1 MAEGILHPAAR
12 AYKLTLRSSNSKTGP
27 IPVSTSSS
35 DTCPTSCPLLA
46 NNSCYA
52 KHGPLAIQWRKVDRG
67 EHAKHW
73 GDFLRDVHA
82 LPDGQLWRHNQ
93 AGDLPGDGDE
103 INFQMLIELVEANRG
118 KRGFTY
124 THKPVRNRGLNNAIV
139 RWANQ
144 NGFTINLSSNDLTE
158 ADRLAELDIGPV
170 VTLLPSNAA
179 KNETLE
185 TPDGRTVV
193 PCPAT
198 YQDDVSCASCQLCQR
213 QRAVIVGF
221 PAHGSGKRR
230 LNAALSGE

>member
-1 MAEGILHPAAR
+1 MP
-12 AYKLTLRSSNSKTGP
+12 YKLTLRSSNAKTGP

-46 NNSCYA
+46 NNACYA
-52 KHGPLAIQWRKVDRG
+52 KHGPLAWQWSKVDKG
-67 EHAKHW
+67 EHAKAW
-73 GDFLRDVHA
+73 SDFLADVHA
-82 LPDGQLWRHNQ
+82 LPAGQLWRHNQ
-93 AGDLPGDGDE
+93 AGDLPGEGDE
-103 INFQMLIELVEANRG
+103 INGTMLMALVEANRG

-124 THKPVRNRGLNNAIV
+124 THKLVRGAPNALNYAWV
-139 RWANQ
+139 YYANI
-144 NGFTINLSSNDLTE
+144 NGFTINLSANSLAE

-170 VTLLPSNAA
+170 VTLLPSDAA

-198 YQDDVSCASCQLCQR
+198 YQDNVSCSTCQLCQR

-221 PAHGSGKRR
+221 PAHGSAKGRINR
-230 LNAALSGE
+230 TLGE

>member
-1 MAEGILHPAAR
+1 MP
-12 AYKLTLRSSNSKTGP
+12 YKLTLKSSNAKTGP

-46 NNSCYA
+46 NNACYA

-73 GDFLRDVHA
+73 GDFLRDVQA
-82 LPDGQLWRHNQ
+82 LPDGRLWRHNQ
-93 AGDLPGDGDE
+93 AGDLPGEGDT
-103 INFQMLIELVEANRG
+103 IDWHMLIELVETQRG

-124 THKPVRNRGLNNAIV
+124 THKPVTSDCLNAAIV
-139 RWANQ
+139 GWANQ
-144 NGFTINLSSNDLTE
+144 NGFTINLSSNDLND
-158 ADRLAELDIGPV
+158 ADRLADLEIGPV
-170 VTLLPSNAA
+170 VTLLPSDAA

-185 TPDGRTVV
+185 TPAGRTVV

-213 QRAVIVGF
+213 QRAVIIGF
-221 PAHGSGKRR
+221 PAHGSSKRR
-230 LNAALSGE
+230 INEALEG